1 MPAEREIAILEKPLS
16 PWTRAKMVV
25 LSVLAWTG
33 LLVNTFVFSVLT
45 ILVCLFD
52 PSGCLAHATCARN
65 WARSQ
70 LFMCGVK
77 LRPKGL
83 EHLDPR
89 RAYVLTANH
98 LSLFDI
104 LVLLAGLP
112 IQYRW
117 MAKKE
122 VFAIPFMG
130 WAMTRVGYVSID
142 RENKR
147 KAWAHLYQAK
157 EKLEQG
163 YSLMFFPEGTRSPDG
178 EMKRF
183 KSGAFV
189 LALQAGVPVVP
200 ISIVGTRELLPKK
213 SRLFHPGTV
222 DLVVSPPIEPTGF
235 SLERKEEY
243 AQVVRS
249 QIAVELEKTRLEREA
264 RRAAGQAP

>member
-1 MPAEREIAILEKPLS
+1 VPADREIAILEKPLS
-16 PWTRAKMVV
+16 PWTLAKMAI
-25 LSVLAWTG
+25 LSALAWVAV
-33 LLVNTFVFSVLT
+33 LVNTFVYSILT

-52 PSGCLAHATCARN
+52 RTGCLAHAWCARN
-65 WARSQ
+65 WARSL
-70 LFMCGVK
+70 LFMSGVK
-77 LRPKGL
+77 LRVKGL
-83 EHLDPR
+83 DHLDPR

-112 IQYRW
+112 IQFRW
-117 MAKKE
+117 LAKKE
-122 VFAIPFMG
+122 VFAIPLMG

-142 RENKR
+142 RQNKE

-157 EKLEQG
+157 GKLEEG

-178 EMKRF
+178 EMKGF

-200 ISIVGTRELLPKK
+200 ISIVGTREIMPKK

-222 DLVVSPPIEPTGF
+222 DLVVSPPIEPAGF

-249 QIAVELEKTRLEREA
+249 QIAVELEKIRLERES
-264 RRAAGQAP
+264 RRAAGMAP

>member
-1 MPAEREIAILEKPLS
+1 VPADREIAILEKPLS
-16 PWTRAKMVV
+16 PWTLAKMAI
-25 LSVLAWTG
+25 LSALAWVAV
-33 LLVNTFVFSVLT
+33 LVNTFVYSILT

-52 PSGCLAHATCARN
+52 RTGCLAHAWCARN
-65 WARSQ
+65 WARSL
-70 LFMCGVK
+70 LFMSGVK
-77 LRPKGL
+77 LRVKGL
-83 EHLDPR
+83 DHLDPR

-112 IQYRW
+112 IQFRW
-117 MAKKE
+117 LAKKE
-122 VFAIPFMG
+122 VFAIPLMG
-130 WAMTRVGYVSID
+130 WAMARVGYVSID
-142 RENKR
+142 RQNKE

-157 EKLEQG
+157 GKLEEG

-178 EMKRF
+178 EMKGF

-200 ISIVGTRELLPKK
+200 ISIVGTREIMPKK

-222 DLVVSPPIEPTGF
+222 DLVVSPPIEPAGF

-249 QIAVELEKTRLEREA
+249 QIAVELEKIRLERES
-264 RRAAGQAP
+264 RRAAGMAP